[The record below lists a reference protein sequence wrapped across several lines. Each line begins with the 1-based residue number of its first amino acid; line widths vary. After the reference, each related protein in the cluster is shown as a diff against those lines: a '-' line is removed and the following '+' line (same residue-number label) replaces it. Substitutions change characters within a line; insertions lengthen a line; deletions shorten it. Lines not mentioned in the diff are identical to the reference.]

1 MYTNA
6 DSIMNKKAELFTRI
20 EQEKPDV
27 IAITETKSK
36 AKQDD
41 SNVFDIPNY
50 DKFENI
56 NPQRGVVI
64 FINNMYNAR
73 SVDILNS
80 QDYQEGVWCTFN
92 SSEDF
97 KVLVGCVYRSPSS
110 NDNNNKLLSE
120 LLKHQ
125 ELRRYDKVCIMGDF
139 NYPKLNW
146 DGSDIYNQDDD
157 KENKESMFIE
167 SLRDAFLIQ
176 NVSRPTRNREAQKAN
191 ILDLI
196 LTNEDDLISP
206 VEHSD
211 PLGRSDHQVLTFHLI
226 INMKDDITTFK
237 HKFNLIK
244 GDYPSMRKDFN
255 SLDWSYLDEKNL
267 DEMWDEFS
275 KLVKDSMDKNIPKTK
290 TASKQRL

>member
-6 DSIMNKKAELFTRI
+6 DSITNKKAELFTRI
-20 EQEKPDV
+20 EQEKPDI

-36 AKQDD
+36 AEHDD

-80 QDYQEGVWCTFN
+80 QDYQEGVWCSFK
-92 SSEDF
+92 SIEDF

-167 SLRDAFLIQ
+167 SLRDAF
-176 NVSRPTRNREAQKAN
+176 
-191 ILDLI
+191 
-196 LTNEDDLISP
+196 
-206 VEHSD
+206 
-211 PLGRSDHQVLTFHLI
+211 
-226 INMKDDITTFK
+226 
-237 HKFNLIK
+237 FNTECK
-244 GDYPSMRKDFN
+244 S
-255 SLDWSYLDEKNL
+255 
-267 DEMWDEFS
+267 
-275 KLVKDSMDKNIPKTK
+275 TH
-290 TASKQRL
+290 TKQRGSEGKHLGSYTNQ